1 MKKGIVITMLVGVF
15 FSLTTIG
22 CSEKY
27 TPLTQEQVTAK
38 ADSVV
43 NASKDAKVAELKAAC
58 DASAEAQANAKF
70 EELKAAATAS
80 K

>member
-22 CSEKY
+22 CGEKY